1 MGLSEQIRQ
10 QLINSFKTEQAE
22 HIQKITTG
30 LLGLEKNPPAAE
42 RQELLNEIFR
52 EAHSLKGA
60 ARAVGMTTIES
71 IGHAMEDLLLGAKE
85 GYLSLSPEAHDLL
98 YQALDAVELVI
109 DQVEAGNSA
118 PPTSVLALLAEL
130 ANAKKEL
137 EEKAQ
142 SQNGQQVSEVSP
154 DRQMPG
160 KSTKSQ
166 PKAKKETP
174 LAAVNDD
181 RPAALAEKENDEQ
194 VEEASP
200 AQLVP
205 TPATTPGGQPGLP
218 ARPVDETIRVSVSK
232 LDALMAQFSELLGA
246 KIRAEQRLAEV
257 RELQALAADWQKD
270 WLALRSHYNR
280 VMRNGRNGHSGFH
293 GSDNGS
299 LSNKDFVALTNFVT
313 YNQEQL
319 RFLNTQSNAL
329 YRQLSNDTMRL
340 SLIINELQEE
350 IKRVRMLPL
359 STITTT
365 FARMVRDLARE
376 QKKKV
381 NLTIEGSETELDK
394 RVLEQIKDPLIHLL
408 RNAVD
413 HGLEVPTERE
423 KAGKPAE
430 GNVILSASQQGNRI
444 VILVKD
450 DGRGLDLDAIRTS
463 AIRKGLLRM
472 GEADKLSMAEVANL
486 IFNSGLSTSQIITD
500 ISGRGVGMDVV
511 RQNVEELHGTLEV
524 DFEPGQG
531 TTFTMTLPLTLASS
545 RGLLVKAGEQT
556 FALPLTSVERM
567 LQIKAGDVAS
577 VEGKEAITYQGKP
590 IAVAWLADL
599 LELPPHPCQ
608 AEHLTVVI
616 VAVAEKRL
624 GLIVDDLVGEQEVV
638 IKNLGRQLAKV
649 GGIAGAT
656 LLGSGEVILVLHVAD
671 LIKLAART
679 RSRSSYATDVEHKE
693 ADQRKTILVV
703 DDSITTRTLEKNILE
718 AVGYEVKLA
727 TDGREALG
735 VLATDGLPHL
745 IVSDI
750 TMPRLDGFELTSRI
764 KNDERYADIPV
775 ILVTSLD
782 SPADKAR
789 GIEVG
794 ADAYIVKSS
803 FDQGNLL
810 DTIEQLV

>member
-1 MGLSEQIRQ
+1 MGLSEKIRQ
-10 QLINSFKTEQAE
+10 QLIESFKTEQGE
-22 HIQKITTG
+22 HIQKITQG
-30 LLGLEKNPPAAE
+30 LLALEKNPAAKE
-42 RQELLNEIFR
+42 RQALLDEVFR

-71 IGHAMEDLLLGAKE
+71 IGHALEDLLLGARE
-85 GYLSLSPEAHDLL
+85 GHLTLSPELLDLI
-98 YQALDAVELVI
+98 YQALDAVESVI
-109 DQVEAGNSA
+109 ERVEAGDST
-118 PPTSVLALLAEL
+118 PPTSVLTLLAEFENIKQ
-130 ANAKKEL
+130 AI
-137 EEKAQ
+137 EEKAKTQ
-142 SQNGQQVSEVSP
+142 RDKAEKVEQKSSQTDEADSEGLEQEREEEPAPILTS
-154 DRQMPG
+154 D
-160 KSTKSQ
+160 SQ
-166 PKAKKETP
+166 PAILTS
-174 LAAVNDD
+174 
-181 RPAALAEKENDEQ
+181 Q
-194 VEEASP
+194 S
-200 AQLVP
+200 
-205 TPATTPGGQPGLP
+205 
-218 ARPVDETIRVSVSK
+218 DETIRVSVSK

-257 RELQALAADWQKD
+257 RELQVFAGEWQKE
-270 WLALRSHYNR
+270 WLGLRNHYNR
-280 VMRNGRNGHSGFH
+280 LMRNGHHGHSSF
-293 GSDNGS
+293 NG
-299 LSNKDFVALTNFVT
+299 KDVTALTEFAT

-319 RFLNTQSNAL
+319 RSFCARSNIL
-329 YRQLSNDTMRL
+329 FRQLSNDTMRL

-365 FARMVRDLARE
+365 FGRMVRDLARE
-376 QKKKV
+376 QNKQV
-381 NLTIEGSETELDK
+381 TLTIEGGETELDK

-413 HGLEVPTERE
+413 HGLEMPAERE
-423 KAGKPAE
+423 KVGKPAE
-430 GNVILSASQQGNRI
+430 GYIILSASQQGNRI
-444 VILVKD
+444 VITVSD
-450 DGRGLDLDAIRTS
+450 DGRGLNLEAIRGT

-472 GEADKLSMAEVANL
+472 GEAEKLSETEVAHL
-486 IFNSGLSTSQIITD
+486 IFNSGLSTSRIITD

-524 DFEPGQG
+524 DFKPNQG

-545 RGLLVKAGEQT
+545 RGLLVRAGEQN

-567 LQIKAGDVAS
+567 LQIKANTITS
-577 VEGKEAITYQGKP
+577 VEGKEAITYQGKAV
-590 IAVAWLADL
+590 AVAWLADL
-599 LELPPHPCQ
+599 LELPAGSRDANQ
-608 AEHLTVVI
+608 LTVVI

-656 LLGSGEVILVLHVAD
+656 ILGSGEVILVLHVAD

-679 RSRSSYATDVEHKE
+679 PSRSSTIMDSDSKKT
-693 ADQRKTILVV
+693 DQRKTILVV

-727 TDGREALG
+727 TDGKEALA

-750 TMPRLDGFELTSRI
+750 KMPRLDGFELTSRI
-764 KNDERYADIPV
+764 KQDARYADIPV

>member
-10 QLINSFKTEQAE
+10 QLIESFKTEQKE
-22 HIQKITTG
+22 HIQNITEG
-30 LLGLEKNPPAAE
+30 LLVLEKDPPAEE
-42 RQELLNEIFR
+42 RQELVKDIFR

-60 ARAVGMTTIES
+60 ARAVGLTTIEGL
-71 IGHAMEDLLLGAKE
+71 GHSMEDILLAAKE
-85 GYLSLSPEAHDLL
+85 GRMEFSGEVFDLL
-98 YQALDAVELVI
+98 YQGLDAVEEMMTR
-109 DQVEAGNSA
+109 VEDGASTPPAKVLSLLARMEEAREEAKKPDAKDSPKKEKPEETAQPETVAEAEEAESVEQEPPKSKGTRRTAKTKNEGTVSA
-118 PPTSVLALLAEL
+118 PE
-130 ANAKKEL
+130 AK
-137 EEKAQ
+137 
-142 SQNGQQVSEVSP
+142 
-154 DRQMPG
+154 
-160 KSTKSQ
+160 
-166 PKAKKETP
+166 P
-174 LAAVNDD
+174 L
-181 RPAALAEKENDEQ
+181 PAA
-194 VEEASP
+194 ASS
-200 AQLVP
+200 QS
-205 TPATTPGGQPGLP
+205 
-218 ARPVDETIRVSVSK
+218 DETIRVSVSK

-246 KIRAEQRLAEV
+246 KIRAEQRLADI
-257 RELQALAADWQKD
+257 RDLQAMATDWQKD
-270 WLALRSHYNR
+270 WTALRGNYNR
-280 VMRNGRNGHSGFH
+280 LVRNGRNGH
-293 GSDNGS
+293 NGS
-299 LSNKDFVALTNFVT
+299 HHSDSHHSDSHNGQNGNSKDVNVLTDFVSF
-313 YNQEQL
+313 NQEQI
-319 RFLNTQSNAL
+319 RALNTQTNSL
-329 YRQLSNDTMRL
+329 YRQVSNDTMRL

-365 FARMVRDLARE
+365 FSRMVRDVARE
-376 QKKKV
+376 QKKNV
-381 NLTIEGSETELDK
+381 NFTIEGGDTELDK

-408 RNAVD
+408 RNSVD
-413 HGLEVPTERE
+413 HGLETAAER
-423 KAGKPAE
+423 KRAGKPVE
-430 GNVILSASQQGNRI
+430 GQIILSASQQGNRI
-444 VILVKD
+444 VIIVQD
-450 DGRGLDLDAIRTS
+450 DGRGLDLDAIKGS

-472 GEADKLSMAEVANL
+472 GEADKLGEAEIANL
-486 IFNSGLSTSQIITD
+486 IFNSGLSTSSIITD

-511 RQNVEELHGTLEV
+511 RKNVEELHGTLEV
-524 DFEPGQG
+524 DFEPDEG

-567 LQIKAGDVAS
+567 LQIDANSIAS

-590 IAVAWLADL
+590 IALARLADL
-599 LELPPHPCQ
+599 MELPFKPADSEQ
-608 AEHLTVVI
+608 LTVVI

-624 GLIVDDLVGEQEVV
+624 GLVVDDLAGEQEVV

-649 GGIAGAT
+649 AGFAGAT
-656 LLGSGEVILVLHVAD
+656 LLGTGQVILVLHIAD

-679 RSRSSYATDVEHKE
+679 RPRVMMAGVEEMEDSSKE
-693 ADQRKTILVV
+693 RKTILVV

-735 VLATDGLPHL
+735 VLATAGLPHL

-750 TMPRLDGFELTSRI
+750 NMPRLDGFELTSRI
-764 KNDERYADIPV
+764 KQDPRYTDIPV

-789 GIEVG
+789 GSEVG

>member
-1 MGLSEQIRQ
+1 MGLSEKIRQ
-10 QLINSFKTEQAE
+10 QLIESFKTEQGE
-22 HIQKITTG
+22 HIQKITQG
-30 LLGLEKNPPAAE
+30 LLALEKNPADKE
-42 RQELLNEIFR
+42 RQALLDEIFR

-71 IGHAMEDLLLGAKE
+71 IGHALEDLLLGARE
-85 GYLSLSPEAHDLL
+85 GHLTLTPELVDLL
-98 YQALDAVELVI
+98 YQALDAVESVI
-109 DQVEAGNSA
+109 ERVEAGDST
-118 PPTSVLALLAEL
+118 PPTSVLTLLAEFEKI
-130 ANAKKEL
+130 KKTIEKRVETQG
-137 EEKAQ
+137 EEEITEQESCEVEKHDSAGVAQ
-142 SQNGQQVSEVSP
+142 ESEEEPAHTSAA
-154 DRQMPG
+154 D
-160 KSTKSQ
+160 SQ
-166 PKAKKETP
+166 PAI
-174 LAAVNDD
+174 
-181 RPAALAEKENDEQ
+181 
-194 VEEASP
+194 
-200 AQLVP
+200 P
-205 TPATTPGGQPGLP
+205 TSQP
-218 ARPVDETIRVSVSK
+218 DETIRVSVSK
-232 LDALMAQFSELLGA
+232 LDALMAQFSELLGT

-257 RELQALAADWQKD
+257 RELQAFAADWQKE
-270 WLALRSHYNR
+270 WAGLRSHYNR
-280 VMRNGRNGHSGFH
+280 LIRNGHNGH
-293 GSDNGS
+293 GASNG
-299 LSNKDFVALTNFVT
+299 KDVAALTDFAM

-319 RFLNTQSNAL
+319 RAFNIQSNAL
-329 YRQLSNDTMRL
+329 CRQLSNDTMRL

-365 FARMVRDLARE
+365 FGRMVRDLARE
-376 QKKKV
+376 QNKQV
-381 NLTIEGSETELDK
+381 TLTIEGRETELDK
-394 RVLEQIKDPLIHLL
+394 RVLEQIKDPLIHVL

-413 HGLEVPTERE
+413 HGLEMPAERE
-423 KAGKPAE
+423 KVGKPA
-430 GNVILSASQQGNRI
+430 GGHIILSASQQGNRI
-444 VILVKD
+444 VITVSD
-450 DGRGLDLDAIRTS
+450 DGRGLDLDAIRAA

-472 GEADKLSMAEVANL
+472 GEAEKLGEAEVANL
-486 IFNSGLSTSQIITD
+486 IFNSGLSTSRIITD

-524 DFEPGQG
+524 DFKPHQG

-545 RGLLVKAGEQT
+545 RGLLVRAGEQT
-556 FALPLTSVERM
+556 FSLPLTSVERM
-567 LQIKAGDVAS
+567 LQIRANTIAS
-577 VEGKEAITYQGKP
+577 VEGKEAIIYHNRP
-590 IAVAWLADL
+590 VAVAWLADL
-599 LELPPHPCQ
+599 LELPPCSRDANQ
-608 AEHLTVVI
+608 LTVVI

-624 GLIVDDLVGEQEVV
+624 GLIVDDLVGEQEIV

-679 RSRSSYATDVEHKE
+679 QPRSSIIIDSDSKKT
-693 ADQRKTILVV
+693 DQRKTILVV

-727 TDGREALG
+727 TDGQEALA

-745 IVSDI
+745 IVSDVN
-750 TMPRLDGFELTSRI
+750 MPRLDGFELTSRI
-764 KNDERYADIPV
+764 KRDARYADVPV

-782 SPADKAR
+782 SPTDKAR